1 LIFKRFKSRSHE
13 LERIDTG
20 DYTLAEYETYL
31 REIAF
36 INRYLGDR
44 RALRKTLLADI
55 AAADLQCFSVLDVG
69 AGSGE
74 LLRSVS
80 EFAENTGRSVFSV
93 GLDLN
98 ETSTKTVAADSAAF
112 NSIFAIRGDALRLP
126 FCDGA
131 FDYAMCSLFMHHL
144 NDEQI
149 VAALREMSRVSRR
162 GIHVIDLH
170 RHPAAYAFYKLFCL
184 GFGISPLVREDGSL
198 SILRGFKPS
207 ELRSLSGLFGMEISK
222 VERKM
227 PFRVV
232 MCGKKRRSWHRTETD
247 CMHL

>member
-1 LIFKRFKSRSHE
+1 MLFSRFKSRSHE
-13 LERIDTG
+13 PERIDTG

-55 AAADLQCFSVLDVG
+55 AADDLRCFSVLDVG

-98 ETSTKTVAADSAAF
+98 ETSTKTIAADSAAF

-170 RHPAAYAFYKLFCL
+170 RHPAAYVLYKLFCIA
-184 GFGISPLVREDGSL
+184 FRISPLVRQDGSL
-198 SILRGFKPS
+198 SILKGFTPEELS
-207 ELRSLSGLFGMEISK
+207 ELSALSDLELGKI
-222 VERKM
+222 ERIA
-227 PFRVV
+227 PFRITVSL
-232 MCGKKRRSWHRTETD
+232 KN
-247 CMHL
+247 L